1 MKFLTLKRA
10 WLAPLSQYLF
20 FLAMTLGLGIGA
32 SLAEESS
39 APYQSTF
46 DDYKATNNDN
56 QTDWKSLDASI
67 AGQGQQMSGMQ
78 HSSDQPMNH
87 EAMGH
92 GMSHRDTQAS
102 HDSKSEMPRMDHP
115 AVVHGEAS
123 ESAIPSQGSH
133 SAHQH
138 EPSEGDSHEH

>member
-1 MKFLTLKRA
+1 MKFPTIKRA
-10 WLAPLSQYLF
+10 WLASLYQHL
-20 FLAMTLGLGIGA
+20 LCLLMTLTLGIGA

-46 DDYKATNNDN
+46 DDYKATSSDN
-56 QTDWKSLDASI
+56 QTDWKSLDSSI
-67 AGQGQQMSGMQ
+67 ADQGQQMSGMQ

-92 GMSHRDTQAS
+92 GMSHGDTQAT
-102 HDSKSEMPRMDHP
+102 HDSRSEMPLMDHP
-115 AVVHGEAS
+115 AVVHGGAS
-123 ESAIPSQGSH
+123 ESAITSQGSH

-138 EPSEGDSHEH
+138 KSSEGASHEH